1 MAFNADVNNYNK
13 NDVNNKGKIKTL
25 GPVPNSFDKIRSSE
39 YHSTGTNDNKIKT
52 KTLGPVPNSF
62 DKIKSPEHYDAE
74 MKNIKTL
81 GDISSNDYKNSN
93 SFKDVF
99 NRVTNNIY
107 TMIPYLGKS
116 SLKGDVV
123 FDRDVEDAGD
133 VKLLVL
139 RKGQEVYFGSDSLY
153 STISE
158 DITIPITTRKL
169 IDNKVESI
177 ITGVDARIRYE
188 TPNGLD
194 TVYEMRPCND
204 YDCSIA
210 DKEGRL
216 RISEISQPQLEK
228 YKDMSELD
236 DGHISGPPSISKNI
250 DILRSNEEQT
260 ISEPPSMS
268 SRLFRM
274 RKSFDLPS
282 ESEPEHTKDDDFDI
296 EL

>member
-39 YHSTGTNDNKIKT
+39 YYSAGTNDNKIKT
-52 KTLGPVPNSF
+52 KTLGPVSDSF
-62 DKIKSPEHYDAE
+62 DKIKSPEHYDAG

-81 GDISSNDYKNSN
+81 GDISSNNDKRL
-93 SFKDVF
+93 KDVF
-99 NRVTNNIY
+99 NRVTNSVY
-107 TMIPYLGKS
+107 TTIPYLGKS

-158 DITIPITTRKL
+158 DITIPVTTRKL
-169 IDNKVESI
+169 IDNKTESI

-210 DKEGRL
+210 DEEGRL
-216 RISEISQPQLEK
+216 RISEVSQPQLEK
-228 YKDMSELD
+228 YKDMLRSD
-236 DGHISGPPSISKNI
+236 DERAISGPPSISKNI
-250 DILRSNEEQT
+250 DILGSNEEQT